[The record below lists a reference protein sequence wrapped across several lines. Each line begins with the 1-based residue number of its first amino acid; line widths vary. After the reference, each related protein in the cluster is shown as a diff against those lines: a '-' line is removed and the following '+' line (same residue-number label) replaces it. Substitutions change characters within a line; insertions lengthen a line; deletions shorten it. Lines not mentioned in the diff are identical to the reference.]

1 MAQAL
6 TVTALPGPT
15 MDEIDRIADDWIVS
29 RRAVGTA
36 LVIAQDQT
44 VVYAGGFGVQRLP
57 NGAPVT
63 ADTPFRIGSV
73 TKPFTAAAI
82 LRLAQQGR
90 LSLSDRLSKYFPAF
104 PRARNPVGRLA
115 AA

>member
-6 TVTALPGPT
+6 TVRALPGPT

-29 RRAVGTA
+29 RRSVGTA
-36 LVIAQDQT
+36 VAIAQAQA
-44 VVYAGGFGVQRLP
+44 VVYASGFGVQRFP
-57 NGAPVT
+57 NGPQVT
-63 ADTPFRIGSV
+63 AETPFRIGSV
-73 TKPFTAAAI
+73 TKPITAAAI

-104 PRARNPVGRLA
+104 PRARNPV
-115 AA
+115 